1 MSEAMTEPKGSN
13 ISEPITID
21 DFQNSYLSL
30 FYVTLFHPVQAFTS
44 ISRMPE
50 WNSRLL
56 FFSIIS
62 VILVSTIAPLVHM
75 ATLGGNPA
83 QLVWAMPL
91 SAVGGLMIWGLMGLL
106 IGLLA
111 YAFCGKARVAVF
123 LTLSGLATLPWVL
136 MGPVSMLNVG
146 LGPVGGLCFMLLAL
160 GIWLWSVILFALA
173 LAETYGMTP
182 DRVLIILA
190 APFAMSLVLLSWL
203 FGFIENIRQWTFHL

>member
-1 MSEAMTEPKGSN
+1 MSEAMTESN
-13 ISEPITID
+13 DALASEPITVD
-21 DFQNSYLSL
+21 DFQNSYLAL
-30 FYVTLFHPVQAFTS
+30 FYATLFHPVQAFTG

-62 VILVSTIAPLVHM
+62 VVLVSTLAPLVHM
-75 ATLGGNPA
+75 ATLGGNPS

-91 SAVGGLMIWGLMGLL
+91 SAVGGVMLWGLMGLL
-106 IGLLA
+106 IALLA
-111 YAFCGKARVAVF
+111 YAFCGKARIAVF

-146 LGPVGGLCFMLLAL
+146 LGPLGGLLFMLLAL
-160 GIWLWSVILFALA
+160 GVWLWSVILFALA

-190 APFAMSLVLLSWL
+190 APFAMSLVLLCWL
-203 FGFIENIRQWTFHL
+203 LGFIDNIRQWAFHL